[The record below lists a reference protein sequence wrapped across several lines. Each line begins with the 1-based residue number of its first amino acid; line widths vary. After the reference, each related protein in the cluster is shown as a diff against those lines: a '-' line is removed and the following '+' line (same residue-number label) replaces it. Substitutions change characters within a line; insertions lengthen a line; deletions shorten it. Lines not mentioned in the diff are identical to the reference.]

1 MKLGSEQDRKK
12 TAGRNQPSQSISKAE
27 VVRARLQA
35 RSAACARMLLTGRSR
50 ATRPAAAGEYFCG
63 ESEDERK
70 KPSETAVCTAGAAA
84 CRPCPWRAWVRQE
97 RMDGPEPDDSAGACT
112 HLDNPS
118 SLRCKPAGRR
128 RSAPALRRRWG
139 TENEGDERE
148 TAPERLLASRR
159 SSN

>member
-1 MKLGSEQDRKK
+1 MSSEMKHGSEQNRIERKK
-12 TAGRNQPSQSISKAE
+12 TGGTNQASRLARQRSLERDCKLDHGCCSPAG
-27 VVRARLQA
+27 
-35 RSAACARMLLTGRSR
+35 
-50 ATRPAAAGEYFCG
+50 ATRPAGEYFCG

-118 SLRCKPAGRR
+118 SLRCRVQTGR
-128 RSAPALRRRWG
+128 
-139 TENEGDERE
+139 EE
-148 TAPERLLASRR
+148 TLCACAAAEMG
-159 SSN
+159 NGE